1 MESDNLKNNS
11 VETVNRFTIKRLF
24 LKTKEQLS
32 DLLDIS
38 GDTDKEA
45 TIADV
50 ISGIPIKGQAAWVL
64 VFSIFIASV
73 GLNISSTAV
82 VIGAMLISPLMGPI
96 LGIGMSLGINDI
108 DLLKRALKN
117 FGIMIFLSLLTSFLF
132 FSIPMFQSETPELL
146 ARTSPDV
153 RDVLIAFAGGLAMIV
168 AQSRKVK
175 LITTMSGVAIATALM
190 PPLCTAGYGLATG
203 KWDFFGG
210 AMFLFTINTIFI
222 ALATFLVVR
231 FLKFPVVQYL
241 NSIARKRISQIISGI
256 ALLILVPSMYLFYQL
271 YKKSDF
277 EQKSMQMIQAYKIEH
292 NLILLDSQVDFVKQ
306 KISFIII
313 GKTLTSRAIEELQNT
328 MASKGYPNVEID
340 VLQDLENKET
350 LTKLEKLES
359 SYVNSQGLLTRKEDQ
374 IVAKDQQIFGL
385 QQELQF
391 YKDKEVPFEQLAKE
405 IQVLYPKVVGLSY
418 SQVLK
423 TNFKEVDT
431 IPTTFVKW
439 EASVSSKQKQSDTQK
454 IENWLQVKLHNDKLK
469 VVEE

>member
-1 MESDNLKNNS
+1 MKSDNLKEEP
-11 VETVNRFTIKRLF
+11 VEAVNRFTFKRLF
-24 LKTKEQLS
+24 LKAKEQLN

-50 ISGIPIKGQAAWVL
+50 TSGIPIKGQAAWVL

-96 LGIGMSLGINDI
+96 LGIGMSLGISDI

-132 FSIPMFQSETPELL
+132 FSIPMFQAETPELV
-146 ARTSPDV
+146 ARTAPDV

-210 AMFLFTINTIFI
+210 AMFLFSINTIFI

-241 NSIARKRISQIISGI
+241 NSAVRKRISQIISVI

-277 EQKSMQMIQAYKIEH
+277 EQKSMQMIQTYKLEH
-292 NLILLDSQVDFVKQ
+292 NLILLDSEVDFVKQ
-306 KISFIII
+306 KISFVII
-313 GKTLTSRAIEELQNT
+313 GKTLTSGAIEELQNT
-328 MASKGYPNVEID
+328 MASKGYPNVKID
-340 VLQDLENKET
+340 VLQDLGNQET
-350 LTKLEKLES
+350 LTKLDKLES

-374 IVAKDQQIFGL
+374 LVAKDQQIFGL
-385 QQELQF
+385 QKELQF
-391 YKDKEVPFEQLAKE
+391 YKDREVPFEQLAQE
-405 IQVLYPKVVGLSY
+405 IQVLYPQVVGLSY

-431 IPTTFVKW
+431 IPTAFIKW
-439 EASVSSKQKQSDTQK
+439 SSQVTNKQKQTDTQK
-454 IENWLQVKLHNDKLK
+454 IEHWLKVKLREGKLS